1 MARTEASLPGA
12 IRPRIVTVSTAA
24 HGDTIVVQM
33 RGDHDRSSVPTLA
46 AILASAVACETAN
59 VVVDL
64 SEVRFINAA
73 TIRVLTAA
81 GDFMSGQGR
90 TFAMRSP
97 TRGARRILDLC
108 GVGCPVEPE
117 GT

>member
-33 RGDHDRSSVPTLA
+33 RGDHDRSSVPALA
-46 AILASAVACETAN
+46 AVLASAVACETAN

>member
-1 MARTEASLPGA
+1 
-12 IRPRIVTVSTAA
+12 VTVSTAA

-73 TIRVLTAA
+73 TIRVITAA
-81 GDFMSGQGR
+81 GDFMSGHGR
-90 TFAMRSP
+90 TFALRSP
-97 TRGARRILDLC
+97 SRGARRILDLC
-108 GVGCPVEPE
+108 GVGCTVEPE

>member
-24 HGDTIVVQM
+24 HGDTIVVQL
-33 RGDHDRSSVPTLA
+33 RGDHDRSSVPALA